1 MKSNLLEDKSFLF
14 HRTREWGPQK
24 ALLETLKGAGHEL
37 AKKKKKKRSFPSMV
51 VLLHILL
58 S

>member
-37 AKKKKKKRSFPSMV
+37 AKKKKKRSFPSMV